1 MKAKAIELRDLAW
14 QEWQEASLHYEL
26 EQPKLGARFDTAV
39 LKAIEDLVRVTCSYP
54 ERVNGFRYAPV
65 QDFLYC
71 IVFELT
77 DGLAIVYS
85 VFHTSRRP
93 LRSKK
98 RRR

>member
-1 MKAKAIELRDLAW
+1 MKAKDIELRDLAW
-14 QEWQEASLHYEL
+14 QEWQDAALHYEL
-26 EQPKLGARFDTAV
+26 EQPQLGSRFDTAV

-65 QDFLYC
+65 EGFPYC

-85 VFHTSRRP
+85 VFHMSRRP
-93 LRSKK
+93 LRPK
-98 RRR
+98 RRRR